1 MTTSQPSDTSFSLLS
16 SLRYDPLLLTSPE
29 NTSIYRTTPTPFYML
44 QYHKDRLFAA
54 AQHFCWDH
62 AISALKG
69 VEGLKTLEKTLST
82 TISEQS
88 NPDAPFKLRVLLSRA
103 GILTVE
109 ATPTASIS
117 LEDLFPKELKHH
129 STFTPSSKTGGALLL
144 GPGDRTL
151 NTNPNNIN
159 AGPWRVYL
167 DSIRTT
173 PSPFTKYKTT
183 FRDVYTE
190 AQTRAGIVS
199 YQEPAEVLLINT
211 RGEIMEGSIT
221 NVYFYRRGRWVTPR
235 VECGEHDGTAR
246 KWLISMCRCFE
257 DVIKADDV
265 VEGEECYLSNGVRG
279 VIWGR
284 ISKGTRHED

>member
-1 MTTSQPSDTSFSLLS
+1 MTASHQSDPPFSLLS
-16 SLRYDPLLLTSPE
+16 SLRYDPLLLISPE

-54 AQHFCWDH
+54 AQHFRWDR

-69 VEGLKTLEKTLST
+69 VQGLKKLQETSST
-82 TISEQS
+82 AISEQS
-88 NPDAPFKLRVLLSRA
+88 NPNAPFKLRVLLSRT

-109 ATPTASIS
+109 ATPATPLS

-129 STFTPSSKTGGALLL
+129 DTFTPSSKTGGALLL
-144 GPGDRTL
+144 GPSDRTFNAST
-151 NTNPNNIN
+151 NTIDT
-159 AGPWRVYL
+159 GPWRVYL
-167 DSIRTT
+167 DSMRTT

-190 AQTRAGIVS
+190 ARTRAGIAS
-199 YQEPAEVLLINT
+199 YQEPAEVLLINP

-221 NVYFYRRGRWVTPR
+221 NVYFYRRDRWVTPR
-235 VECGEHDGTAR
+235 VECGGHDGTAR
-246 KWLISMCRCFE
+246 KWLISMCRCSE
-257 DVIKADDV
+257 GDIKADDV
-265 VEGEECYLSNGVRG
+265 VDGEECYLSNGVRG

-284 ISKGTRHED
+284 ISKRTNNA